1 MLFVWNGDEFV
12 KSPSASN
19 GSPAEENISAVL
31 MSPLLVIVT
40 SPAFPSTEKEANS
53 SLLVSTL
60 PPVLSRVIFPP
71 LPLPSE
77 RESI

>member
-1 MLFVWNGDEFV
+1 MLLVWNGDEPS
-12 KSPSASN
+12 KSPPVSN
-19 GSPAEENISAVL
+19 GSPAEEKISAVL
-31 MSPLLVIVT
+31 ISPLLVILT
-40 SPAFPSTEKEANS
+40 FPAFPPTEKDANS
-53 SLLVSTL
+53 SALVSTL